1 MNIRRVLSILAC
13 ILLIALVAAFALMH
27 WDQWEDHIYVPPE
40 TMESVLDNGSP
51 MPLFSLEK
59 GGGYGRIE
67 DTATVTWTVYADG
80 TADAE
85 KLGRRTSTVQ
95 FSEED
100 FETLCSM
107 ITLKKVRS
115 LRAIEDW
122 EVMDGGST
130 SIIVYDTQGQI
141 AVEKGGYC
149 VKSERYTDLFRSAY
163 QLIRPYLAELEFP
176 QVPQDSQEDLPITT
190 TEMSTDST
198 TAQKE
203 LPSSYV
209 TMILDAIPDRTAQR
223 LFTVSY
229 DEYLD
234 GYRAWTVYADGT
246 LVRTNWNE
254 PTGEEQL
261 SEDDLE
267 KLRGLVTADRM
278 KDLMVK
284 SEEVM
289 DGCNQSIILYDKNGD
304 FLMSRGGHV
313 PFKGEFT
320 DLYYQVCEV
329 MVEYIP
335 L

>member
-85 KLGRRTSTVQ
+85 KLGRRTSKVQ

-100 FETLCSM
+100 FDTLCSM
-107 ITLKKVRS
+107 ITLKKLRS

-122 EVMDGGST
+122 
-130 SIIVYDTQGQI
+130 
-141 AVEKGGYC
+141 
-149 VKSERYTDLFRSAY
+149 
-163 QLIRPYLAELEFP
+163 
-176 QVPQDSQEDLPITT
+176 
-190 TEMSTDST
+190 
-198 TAQKE
+198 
-203 LPSSYV
+203 
-209 TMILDAIPDRTAQR
+209 
-223 LFTVSY
+223 
-229 DEYLD
+229 
-234 GYRAWTVYADGT
+234 
-246 LVRTNWNE
+246 
-254 PTGEEQL
+254 
-261 SEDDLE
+261 
-267 KLRGLVTADRM
+267 
-278 KDLMVK
+278 
-284 SEEVM
+284 EVM